1 MTVTTCLYFIDA
13 LCTFSFYPLVDAEVK
28 GDEYWDYD
36 QQVDLEGFTSGRF
49 YNILAK
55 QSREVTGAIA
65 RQKDQAKQLY
75 QKINQQTESL
85 KGLWIAKLNLR
96 GRAAMATPE
105 DLRAFEAKKGEVCYA
120 MLKTRAAVFYWDLKQ
135 RGAAEWF

>member
-1 MTVTTCLYFIDA
+1 MTTTNKC
-13 LCTFSFYPLVDAEVK
+13 CVVCSFQISPSVDGEVK
-28 GDEYWDYD
+28 GDEFWDYD
-36 QQVDLEGFTSGRF
+36 QQVDMEGFTSGRF
-49 YNILAK
+49 YGILAK

-75 QKINQQTESL
+75 QKINHQTESL

-105 DLRAFEAKKGEVCYA
+105 DLRAFEAKKGEVRLWCCCRVS
-120 MLKTRAAVFYWDLKQ
+120 K
-135 RGAAEWF
+135 

>member
-1 MTVTTCLYFIDA
+1 M
-13 LCTFSFYPLVDAEVK
+13 K
-28 GDEYWDYD
+28 GDEFWDYD

-49 YNILAK
+49 YGILAK
-55 QSREVTGAIA
+55 QSRDITGAIA

-96 GRAAMATPE
+96 GRTAMATPE
-105 DLRAFEAKKGEVCYA
+105 DLRAFEGKKSEVKWKSVIVRSKRY
-120 MLKTRAAVFYWDLKQ
+120 
-135 RGAAEWF
+135 

>member
-1 MTVTTCLYFIDA
+1 M
-13 LCTFSFYPLVDAEVK
+13 
-28 GDEYWDYD
+28 
-36 QQVDLEGFTSGRF
+36 EGFTSGRF
-49 YNILAK
+49 YSILAK
-55 QSREVTGAIA
+55 QSRDVTGAIA

-105 DLRAFEAKKGEVCYA
+105 DLRAFEAKKGEVRGCRC
-120 MLKTRAAVFYWDLKQ
+120 TVRVFPGQKPSRSYPLLTGTCMVYFSGFGQ
-135 RGAAEWF
+135 EFRSFSRFMRVLLLLLNLSVQL

>member
-1 MTVTTCLYFIDA
+1 MDA

-135 RGAAEWF
+135 RGAAE

>member
-1 MTVTTCLYFIDA
+1 MSVDA
-13 LCTFSFYPLVDAEVK
+13 LCTSSFYSPVDEEVK
-28 GDEYWDYD
+28 GDEFWDYD
-36 QQVDLEGFTSGRF
+36 QQVDMEGFTSGRF
-49 YNILAK
+49 YSILAK

-105 DLRAFEAKKGEVCYA
+105 DLRAFEAKKGEVCIEGLWCLAVYF
-120 MLKTRAAVFYWDLKQ
+120 TRYP
-135 RGAAEWF
+135 

>member
-1 MTVTTCLYFIDA
+1 MR
-13 LCTFSFYPLVDAEVK
+13 
-28 GDEYWDYD
+28 GDEFWDYD

-49 YNILAK
+49 YGILAK
-55 QSREVTGAIA
+55 QSRDITGAIA

-96 GRAAMATPE
+96 GRTAMATPE
-105 DLRAFEAKKGEVCYA
+105 DLRTFEAKKSEVKWKSF
-120 MLKTRAAVFYWDLKQ
+120 LV
-135 RGAAEWF
+135 